1 MAVRPEGLLRELNG
15 AMKALTR
22 KTLLLRW
29 RDSAPCCP
37 GRESVFHFNG
47 VSHFT
52 NLSLESVYVHYVKGR
67 FIPKMHLEVRGWLED
82 GGGCD
87 DAQLYPMQKCF

>member
-1 MAVRPEGLLRELNG
+1 MG
-15 AMKALTR
+15 
-22 KTLLLRW
+22 
-29 RDSAPCCP
+29 
-37 GRESVFHFNG
+37 F
-47 VSHFT
+47 SHFT

-87 DAQLYPMQKCF
+87 DAQLCAKVFLIFTEFGASVYKIYSS